1 MNAQETDLEA
11 AVNETADNL
20 YDRYRENP
28 FSVLESPPTAF
39 GDAARASAR
48 ELAER
53 RGFSY
58 LDEEPLDVDGPSA
71 ARVGADELVRLGA
84 VPVRCGDGSLRV
96 VVSGTTDER
105 IAAVREHFSTEVAVG
120 VVTPA
125 TLDRL
130 LDAARTTTKPP
141 AEAPIAAAPAPTDN
155 LHQNF
160 ERVLNLFDE
169 ETGRFQVL
177 RQKLQQLA
185 GQMSEREQRL
195 TQLEEE
201 LARARVERQ
210 HDQMTI
216 EQLRNDLHDR
226 DGRLE
231 RAAAKAQELA
241 AIIRGSGPR

>member
-1 MNAQETDLEA
+1 MNTEEIDLEA
-11 AVNETADNL
+11 AVNETADNPF
-20 YDRYRENP
+20 DRYQENP
-28 FSVLESPPTAF
+28 FSVLESPPTPFA
-39 GDAARASAR
+39 DAARASAR

-71 ARVGADELVRLGA
+71 ARVGADELARLDA

-96 VVSGTTDER
+96 VVSETTDER
-105 IAAVREHFSTEVAVG
+105 IAAVREHFSTEVALG

-130 LDAARTTTKPP
+130 LDAARTTGTPP
-141 AEAPIAAAPAPTDN
+141 TPADAPERKEN
-155 LHQNF
+155 LNQNL

-169 ETGRFQVL
+169 EAGRFQVL

-185 GQMSEREQRL
+185 SQMSEREQRL
-195 TQLEEE
+195 QQVEQE
-201 LARARVERQ
+201 LARMTVERQ

-216 EQLRNDLHDR
+216 ERLRNDLHDR

-231 RAAAKAQELA
+231 RAAAKAQELG
-241 AIIRGSGPR
+241 AIIRGGSPR

>member
-1 MNAQETDLEA
+1 M
-11 AVNETADNL
+11 NETADNL
-20 YDRYRENP
+20 FDRYQENP
-28 FSVLESPPTAF
+28 FSVLESPPAPF
-39 GDAARASAR
+39 GDPARTTAR

-53 RGFSY
+53 RGFAY

-71 ARVGADELVRLGA
+71 ARVGADELVRLAA

-96 VVSGTTDER
+96 VVSTTTEER
-105 IAAVREHFSTEVAVG
+105 IAAVREHFSTEVALG
-120 VVTPA
+120 VVTPT

-130 LDAARTTTKPP
+130 LDAARTTATPP
-141 AEAPIAAAPAPTDN
+141 AEAPVPTDN
-155 LHQNF
+155 LHQSF

-169 ETGRFQVL
+169 EAGRFQVL

-195 TQLEEE
+195 HQLEEE
-201 LARARVERQ
+201 LARVRGERQ
-210 HDQMTI
+210 RDQMTI
-216 EQLRNDLHDR
+216 ERLRNDLHDR